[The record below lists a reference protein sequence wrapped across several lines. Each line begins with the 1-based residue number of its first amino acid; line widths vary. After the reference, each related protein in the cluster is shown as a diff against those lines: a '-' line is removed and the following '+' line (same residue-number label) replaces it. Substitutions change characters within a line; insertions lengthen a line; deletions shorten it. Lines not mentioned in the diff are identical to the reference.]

1 MLFRSPLLLSQRQH
15 RLLCCPRQVLIHLW
29 LPHRLRQ
36 MTSLP
41 EPPHP
46 ARSVAARLAHS
57 SVAKIFFFI
66 FFLLLRFDKI
76 ILYVTAFES
85 TDPPA
90 ALCGF
95 ISDIIHHKPPKVFP
109 LMVSV
114 LFLFLLHNINQYRA
128 YQHKTRNNL
137 LPVCL
142 QSDIGKSCF
151 QQTDYEDTNQ

>member
-1 MLFRSPLLLSQRQH
+1 MVAASLEADDA
-15 RLLCCPRQVLIHLW
+15 
-29 LPHRLRQ
+29 
-36 MTSLP
+36 SLP